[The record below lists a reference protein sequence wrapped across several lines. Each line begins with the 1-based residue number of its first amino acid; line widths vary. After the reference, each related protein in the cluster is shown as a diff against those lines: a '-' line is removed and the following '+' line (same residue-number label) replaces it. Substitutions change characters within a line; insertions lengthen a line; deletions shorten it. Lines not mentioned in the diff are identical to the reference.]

1 MYLLF
6 CSNNK
11 MSHIQ
16 QFYEMPSVTHGFSH
30 GLKIARPRRI
40 EMGSNPPPPQIKNA
54 DIRLDICISWQR
66 MRDSNSVMSIH

>member
-16 QFYEMPSVTHGFSH
+16 QFYELPSVTHGFSH

-40 EMGSNPPPPQIKNA
+40 EMGSNPPTTTNKKCRYS
-54 DIRLDICISWQR
+54 DG
-66 MRDSNSVMSIH
+66 